1 MGVGAAPGHA
11 IAVAVDSKAKL
22 AEFAL
27 NPTYS
32 GDSTRLSMIL
42 ALSPTLRCCQKHVTR
57 DHVISWNI
65 ESLKNGRFDI
75 ASIRRG
81 RRRCVGSWDSA

>member
-1 MGVGAAPGHA
+1 MGVGAASGHA

-27 NPTYS
+27 SPAGS

-42 ALSPTLRCCQKHVTR
+42 ALSPTLRRCQSTSNA
-57 DHVISWNI
+57 IM
-65 ESLKNGRFDI
+65 
-75 ASIRRG
+75 
-81 RRRCVGSWDSA
+81 